1 MLPQVFLYGI
11 LNEKMFSITL
21 SSALQ
26 EKSRGAIYKSARKL
40 PTAVQL

>member
-1 MLPQVFLYGI
+1 
-11 LNEKMFSITL
+11 MFSITL

-26 EKSRGAIYKSARKL
+26 EKSHGAIYKSTRKL